1 MLEADNDFHLGYR
14 NVRQCNRKQSFSGW
28 LWRLHAEN
36 MSFIAINLFIFFLEK
51 KKELTTEKWVIPRK
65 TSLPT
70 IWGLKIFFRVNAD

>member
-36 MSFIAINLFIFFLEK
+36 KSFIAINLFIFLEK
-51 KKELTTEKWVIPRK
+51 KLTTEK
-65 TSLPT
+65 
-70 IWGLKIFFRVNAD
+70 